1 MIRIA
6 VRSNLIAS
14 HAYDA
19 DTQTLELELLRKSK
33 PTVVYQYT
41 PFTPARYQEFLDAES
56 KGKHFLKEIR
66 PDASLKVKR
75 LEEQPD
81 AAQKVEAPSEAPT
94 GEEPPDQA
102 A

>member
-19 DTQTLELELLRKSK
+19 ETQTLELELLRKSK
-33 PTVVYQYT
+33 PAVVYQYT

-81 AAQKVEAPSEAPT
+81 AQKSEAPSEAQT